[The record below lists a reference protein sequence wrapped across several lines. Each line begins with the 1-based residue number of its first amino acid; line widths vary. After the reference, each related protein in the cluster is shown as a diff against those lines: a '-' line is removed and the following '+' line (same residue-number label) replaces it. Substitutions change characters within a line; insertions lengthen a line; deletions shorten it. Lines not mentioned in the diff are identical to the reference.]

1 MNIKIALDF
10 IESINS
16 GDIDSIH
23 SLMTNDHLFIDSQG
37 NKVRDNESM
46 RKGWIGY
53 FEMFPDYKI
62 EITDTFEKDSIVV
75 LMGYASGTYKN
86 IKNNY
91 WRIPSAWKA
100 IVADNKIK
108 LWQVFADNSVPI
120 EIINRN
126 K

>member
-1 MNIKIALDF
+1 MNTNVVLNF

-16 GDIDSIH
+16 ADIDRIH
-23 SLMTNDHLFIDSQG
+23 SMMANDHLFIDSQG

-46 RKGWIGY
+46 RKGWVGY

-62 EITDTFEKDSIVV
+62 EITDTLENDSIVV
-75 LMGYASGTYKN
+75 LIGFASGTYKN
-86 IKNNY
+86 IKNNH
-91 WRIPSAWKA
+91 WRIPAAWKA
-100 IVADNKIK
+100 IVAGNKIK

-120 EIINRN
+120 EIINKN